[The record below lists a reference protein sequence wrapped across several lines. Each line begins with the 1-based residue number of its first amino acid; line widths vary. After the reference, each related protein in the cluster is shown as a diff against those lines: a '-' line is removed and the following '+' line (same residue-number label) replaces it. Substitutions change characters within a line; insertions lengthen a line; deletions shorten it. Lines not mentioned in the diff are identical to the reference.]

1 MTMGNGEAR
10 IPIPILTSVFEAV
23 GNVEKTRFALSHRHW
38 RSEEDEEVAASR
50 RAALIGQ
57 KTARTKLRGWKRRRC
72 DPGVVPLAFWSQVS
86 KPWWWT
92 PNETATQRIDSS
104 DSTS

>member
-1 MTMGNGEAR
+1 MTMGNAEAR

-50 RAALIGQ
+50 RTTLIGLSLSLSLSLLP
-57 KTARTKLRGWKRRRC
+57 KETK
-72 DPGVVPLAFWSQVS
+72 
-86 KPWWWT
+86 
-92 PNETATQRIDSS
+92 
-104 DSTS
+104 